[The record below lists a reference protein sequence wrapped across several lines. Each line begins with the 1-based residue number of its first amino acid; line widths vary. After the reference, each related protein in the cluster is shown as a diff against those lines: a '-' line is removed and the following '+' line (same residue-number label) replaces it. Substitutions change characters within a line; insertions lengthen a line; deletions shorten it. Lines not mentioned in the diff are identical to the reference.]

1 MRVWNDTW
9 IHWQSGQV
17 YNLPADSRDQRLEVS
32 VVFTTTSGTL
42 SALKRAARLAQD
54 LTSKI
59 TLLLP
64 QVVPY
69 PLELTEPPV
78 PTRFNLRRLRAIALQ
93 SPLPTDVRLCL
104 CRDRAAAVASQ
115 LRPGSLVV
123 LGTRKRWW
131 PTRDERL
138 AATLR
143 KAGHEV
149 IVVETE

>member
-9 IHWQSGQV
+9 VDWQSGQV
-17 YNLPADSRDQRLEVS
+17 YNLPSGSGDQRLEVS
-32 VVFTTTSGTL
+32 VVFTTTGGTV
-42 SALKRAARLAQD
+42 SALKRAGRLAHN
-54 LTSKI
+54 LTSRIK
-59 TLLLP
+59 LLVP

-69 PLELTEPPV
+69 PLALTEPPV
-78 PTRFNLRRLRAIALQ
+78 PAQFNERRLRAIAMK

-104 CRDRAAAVASQ
+104 CRDRAAAVSSQ

-131 PTRDERL
+131 PTADQRL

-143 KAGHEV
+143 KAGHKV